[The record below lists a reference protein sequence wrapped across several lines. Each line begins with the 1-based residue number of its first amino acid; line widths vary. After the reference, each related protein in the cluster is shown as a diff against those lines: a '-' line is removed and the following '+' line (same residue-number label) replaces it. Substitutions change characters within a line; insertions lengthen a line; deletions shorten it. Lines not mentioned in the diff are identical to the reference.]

1 MKENRAF
8 QYRIYPTKEQEALIE
23 RTFGCCRFV
32 YNQVL
37 SLQSETYANGGKYIS
52 WTNANN
58 YCNQVLKVD
67 YPFLKEVDKFALT
80 NSIIGL
86 DRAFRSFFDKQC
98 GYPSYKSKKRSR
110 KSYTT
115 NYSHNN
121 IVVMDKGIK
130 LPKLKVVK
138 AKVHRKAPSDWTL
151 KGATI
156 SQNAAGEYYCSV
168 LYEYEKETA
177 NRSLDVNRSI
187 GLDYKSDGLYAA
199 STGVVCG
206 SPKFF
211 REAQKTLAREQ
222 RKLSRKK
229 KGSNNYLKQKQKVAK
244 VYRHI
249 ANQRTD
255 FLHKEALA
263 LAEEWDIVCVET
275 LDMKEMSNRSFGNG
289 KATMDNGYGEFLQIL
304 EYKLKDRGKV
314 LVKVD
319 RYYPSSQLCSCCS
332 TLNHSVKRGN
342 LSEWTC
348 PACGATHNRD
358 FNAAEN
364 IRREGVRIYLESEPN
379 VA

>member
-8 QYRIYPTKEQEALIE
+8 QYRIYPTKEQMDLIE
-23 RTFGCCRFV
+23 KTFGCCRFV
-32 YNQVL
+32 YNQIL
-37 SLQSETYANGGKYIS
+37 TLQNETHANGGKYIS

-58 YCNQVLKVD
+58 YCNHVLKTD

-86 DRAFRSFFDKQC
+86 DRAFRSFFDKKC
-98 GYPSYKSKKRSR
+98 GYPTYKTKRRSR

-115 NYSHNN
+115 NYSNNN
-121 IVVMDKGIK
+121 IVVLDHGIK

-138 AKVHRKAPSDWTL
+138 AKVHRRAPSDWTL

-156 SQNAAGEYYCSV
+156 SQNSAGEFYCSV
-168 LYEYEKETA
+168 LYEYEKETV

-187 GLDYKSDGLYAA
+187 GLDYKSDGLYTA

-249 ANQRTD
+249 ANQRERPWTMVM
-255 FLHKEALA
+255 ESS
-263 LAEEWDIVCVET
+263 C
-275 LDMKEMSNRSFGNG
+275 RSWSIN
-289 KATMDNGYGEFLQIL
+289 
-304 EYKLKDRGKV
+304 
-314 LVKVD
+314 
-319 RYYPSSQLCSCCS
+319 
-332 TLNHSVKRGN
+332 
-342 LSEWTC
+342 
-348 PACGATHNRD
+348 
-358 FNAAEN
+358 
-364 IRREGVRIYLESEPN
+364 
-379 VA
+379 